1 MEPRSGRRLRSAEHL
16 GPGGEDR
23 IGALPDDL
31 LVLVLARLGCVR
43 AAVRTGVL
51 AHRWRGLWAR
61 LRHVFFRDVPLPSLK
76 GALKRIPC
84 PPPAVSLL
92 EIRIPMARGRKH
104 RRAISQ
110 RLRILAAAIRSLLR
124 AAARL
129 DPEELVFVLPSDF
142 ICKYSPMFFLHL
154 PPAAVN
160 FLALHT
166 LSLSGCIVGLDSLLS
181 HCPRLRVLRLKF
193 SDHGFHED
201 LKSFM
206 SLHSASLQELSVEAE
221 NAYMDTV
228 DLVAPQLKQLTVS
241 LKAYG
246 NLNISILA
254 PSLEKL
260 SWQWSYPFDVIKFG
274 LWRTS
279 KLRLQTAES
288 QPELPSLHIHARVT
302 SSVVHGEV
310 ENSMQ
315 EIEKHMIAKFSILE
329 LHLKTKGHVFGA
341 LVFHLLGM
349 NRVFSR
355 TRRLK
360 VFLHRSMLKQECPQN
375 CACDQPDW
383 RSQTTSLTALEDV
396 EIDGFEGY
404 DHEIDFLKLIFKC
417 APMLKRMVV
426 SLSHEVS
433 SRDDGCT
440 QIHNIF
446 RDYSSVEC
454 YLNLSTG
461 LVHGGDDCP
470 ST

>member
-1 MEPRSGRRLRSAEHL
+1 
-16 GPGGEDR
+16 
-23 IGALPDDL
+23 
-31 LVLVLARLGCVR
+31 
-43 AAVRTGVL
+43 
-51 AHRWRGLWAR
+51 
-61 LRHVFFRDVPLPSLK
+61 
-76 GALKRIPC
+76 
-84 PPPAVSLL
+84 
-92 EIRIPMARGRKH
+92 
-104 RRAISQ
+104 
-110 RLRILAAAIRSLLR
+110 
-124 AAARL
+124 
-129 DPEELVFVLPSDF
+129 
-142 ICKYSPMFFLHL
+142 
-154 PPAAVN
+154 
-160 FLALHT
+160 
-166 LSLSGCIVGLDSLLS
+166 
-181 HCPRLRVLRLKF
+181 
-193 SDHGFHED
+193 
-201 LKSFM
+201 M
-206 SLHSASLQELSVEAE
+206 SLNSASLQELSVEAE

-274 LWRTS
+274 LWRIA

-315 EIEKHMIAKFSILE
+315 EIEKHLIAKFSILE

-433 SRDDGCT
+433 SQDDGCT

-446 RDYSSVEC
+446 RNYSSVEC